1 MSSMTRKISDI
12 GTEEIKSFARE
23 VLSLEANAILKMSTD
38 LSDDFCRAITV
49 LEQTKGRIIVSGIGK
64 SGHIGRKFAATLA
77 STGSPAHYVH
87 PAEASHGDLGMVAAS
102 DTVVLISNSGE
113 TKELADMMTHAKR
126 FGIALI
132 GITRNPNSTLGQ
144 QSDIVLQL
152 PDADEA
158 CSIGMAPTT
167 STTSTL
173 ALTDALAITLMK
185 IRGFSEDN
193 FRTLHPGGR
202 LGAALVKASQ
212 IMHKGELLPVLDASA
227 SMEMVLLEMTSKGFG
242 VTAVAKDGKLL
253 GIITDGDLRRN
264 MAELM
269 NKTAGEVATPDPH
282 TIAPDSLA
290 GEALGLMNQY
300 RITSFFVVDDDKNI
314 MGLLTVHDCLRIGL
328 G

>member
-1 MSSMTRKISDI
+1 MSSPDMTFDD
-12 GTEEIKSFARE
+12 IKSMARE
-23 VLSLEANAILKMSTD
+23 VLTLEAQAILKMSED
-38 LSDDFCRAITV
+38 LSDDFCKAV
-49 LEQTKGRIIVSGIGK
+49 LILKNTQGRIIVSGIGK

-87 PAEASHGDLGMVAAS
+87 PAEASHGDLGMIAAADS
-102 DTVVLISNSGE
+102 IVLISNSGE

-126 FGIALI
+126 FGIKLI
-132 GITRNPNSTLGQ
+132 GITRNPLSTLGQ
-144 QSDIVLQL
+144 QSDIVLPL
-152 PDADEA
+152 PDAAEA

-167 STTSTL
+167 STTCTL

-185 IRGFSEDN
+185 MRGFSEDN

-212 IMHKGELLPVLDASA
+212 IMHTGDLLPVLDASA
-227 SMEMVLLEMTSKGFG
+227 SMEEVLLEMTSKGFG
-242 VTAVAKDGKLL
+242 VSAVAKDGKLL

-264 MAELM
+264 MATLM
-269 NKTAGEVATPDPH
+269 DKTAGDVATPDPH

-290 GEALGLMNQY
+290 GEALGLMNEY
-300 RITSFFVVDDDKNI
+300 RITSFFVVDADKKI